1 MTIFVNLCIYLYLLC
16 SHCVMWPGACDT
28 FWHRVRT
35 TPSVLR
41 GGLQRHNVLTTLS
54 RRNTPQHS
62 ENNVFSPFLE
72 LIVNIMPVIRHSYA
86 KVLCS
91 HCVGWL
97 HGYIKQGGPEHCG
110 VRTKPYEAGHR
121 LWTNMLGLFS
131 GYVLTALNTLYLTTW
146 QKVSHH
152 RGLTPC
158 FEFPWPACQGIR
170 GVGDIFCQAAR

>member
-1 MTIFVNLCIYLYLLC
+1 M
-16 SHCVMWPGACDT
+16 
-28 FWHRVRT
+28 RT

-54 RRNTPQHS
+54 LRNTPQHS
-62 ENNVFSPFLE
+62 ENNVFRPFLE

-97 HGYIKQGGPEHCG
+97 HGYIKQGGPEHGG

-131 GYVLTALNTLYLTTW
+131 GYVLTALNTLYLTT
-146 QKVSHH
+146 
-152 RGLTPC
+152 
-158 FEFPWPACQGIR
+158 
-170 GVGDIFCQAAR
+170 